1 MCALNLLNNN
11 IALIVALPTSD
22 TLLKISTKH
31 ARIMDRQIC
40 KGQNGER

>member
-11 IALIVALPTSD
+11 IPLNVALPTSG
-22 TLLKISTKH
+22 TLLKISMKQ

-40 KGQNGER
+40 KS